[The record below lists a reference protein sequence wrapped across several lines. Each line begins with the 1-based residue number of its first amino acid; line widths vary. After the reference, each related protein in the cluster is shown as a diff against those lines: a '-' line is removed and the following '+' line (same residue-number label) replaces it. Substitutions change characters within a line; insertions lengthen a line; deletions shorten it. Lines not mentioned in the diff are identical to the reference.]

1 MHIRRTLEFPLFSPR
16 QRVRV
21 DPVLLV
27 GASRVESGVFLV
39 SARVRPFVRCYTSG
53 HYSVGLTHL

>member
-1 MHIRRTLEFPLFSPR
+1 MHTNRTLEFPLFPKD
-16 QRVRV
+16 RVRV

-39 SARVRPFVRCYTSG
+39 SARVRPFAVTL
-53 HYSVGLTHL
+53 VATTLLA

>member
-1 MHIRRTLEFPLFSPR
+1 MHIRRTLEFPLFSLR
-16 QRVRV
+16 RRVRV

-39 SARVRPFVRCYTSG
+39 SARVRSFAVTL
-53 HYSVGLTHL
+53 VATTLLA

>member
-1 MHIRRTLEFPLFSPR
+1 MKEQYMHTNRTLEFPLFLKDG
-16 QRVRV
+16 VRV

-39 SARVRPFVRCYTSG
+39 SARVRSSVRSLL
-53 HYSVGLTHL
+53 H

>member
-39 SARVRPFVRCYTSG
+39 SARVRPFAVTL
-53 HYSVGLTHL
+53 VATTLLA

>member
-1 MHIRRTLEFPLFSPR
+1 MHISRTLEFPLFILR

-39 SARVRPFVRCYTSG
+39 SARVRSFAVTL
-53 HYSVGLTHL
+53 VATTLLA

>member
-1 MHIRRTLEFPLFSPR
+1 MHIQTGLLNFPSFL
-16 QRVRV
+16 QDGVRV

-39 SARVRPFVRCYTSG
+39 SARVRSSAVTL
-53 HYSVGLTHL
+53 VATTLLA